1 VRTHIGLTL
10 NSLTRTN
17 GYFDKVD
24 HHKAV
29 VHADALAYV
38 HERTDDSVWA
48 PSWHLTESELSLLII
63 EARALRTRSA
73 GITSESVTAAI
84 KALDFKEK
92 TRCLAENTLLLLAQ
106 FQHGTSLDS
115 VLATSLIPLVNG
127 ETGCWALVTVNKNTI
142 DVRVRSGDRSGF
154 QTGTGKLLALL
165 DVVENDGHIRHR
177 QDISYV
183 LRIRP
188 GLDHAI
194 RMSHKDGSPVGQYK
208 VSVLGPGGRLLD
220 ALWQPLPRTLWSVGI
235 ILGGLSA
242 LLQFI
247 TIMSF
252 PTNPNLWFEW
262 WHDLVDRVFTTVLW
276 AAAFATLQGLQ
287 RVGPRWRTTR
297 GGQVRIEW

>member
-1 VRTHIGLTL
+1 MRTYIGLTL

-17 GYFDKVD
+17 AYFDKVD

-29 VHADALAYV
+29 FQADALAYV

-63 EARALRTRSA
+63 EARALRARNT
-73 GITSESVTAAI
+73 GITSESVAAAI
-84 KALDFKEK
+84 VDMPFKEK
-92 TRCLAENTLLLLAQ
+92 TRSLAENTLLLLAQ
-106 FQHGTSLDS
+106 FQHGTSLDN

-142 DVRVRSGDRSGF
+142 DVRVRSDDRSGL
-154 QTGTGKLLALL
+154 QAGTGKLLALL
-165 DVVENDGHIRHR
+165 DVVASEAHIGHR
-177 QDISYV
+177 QDISHV

-188 GLDHAI
+188 GLDQVI
-194 RMSHKDGSPVGQYK
+194 RMSHKDGSPVGKYK

-220 ALWQPLPRTLWSVGI
+220 ALWQPLPRTLWSVGVV
-235 ILGGLSA
+235 LGGLSA
-242 LLQFI
+242 FLQSI
-247 TIMSF
+247 AIMSF
-252 PTNPNLWFEW
+252 LASPDLWFEW
-262 WHDLVDRVFTTVLW
+262 WHDLVDRIFTTVLW